1 MSVFAISDVHLPFG
15 GGKPMD
21 IFAGWSNYTERLEKN
36 WNSMVSEDD
45 ITVIPGDIC
54 WAMKLE
60 DALPDFRFISKNL
73 NGKKLIFKGNHDY
86 WWTTQSKM
94 DKFLSENDLDD
105 IRILNNSAVRT
116 GDITICGTRGWI
128 NDDGQPQDLKLLK
141 REAGRLEVSIKE
153 AAVLGGEPVVFLHYP
168 PIYSGEENAYIL
180 EVLRKYA
187 IKRCYYGHVHGS
199 ALFHNAFQGERD
211 GIVFKL
217 ISADYV
223 KFTPVLVQE

>member
-116 GDITICGTRGWI
+116 GG
-128 NDDGQPQDLKLLK
+128 
-141 REAGRLEVSIKE
+141 
-153 AAVLGGEPVVFLHYP
+153 
-168 PIYSGEENAYIL
+168 
-180 EVLRKYA
+180 
-187 IKRCYYGHVHGS
+187 
-199 ALFHNAFQGERD
+199 
-211 GIVFKL
+211 
-217 ISADYV
+217 
-223 KFTPVLVQE
+223 